1 MLTEIKPPGPA
12 QVTEVGTALQ
22 AVFTAQGLT
31 EEDVAKRQDI
41 VSTMQALLLSVL
53 PGEPPGQI
61 RWRATFSVLCGG
73 EIKWNGYVILAV
85 IISPQL
91 LCNTS
96 CKCNKKLFPLSLS
109 LSLALCVVEIQLRLY
124 GSSCTKFGFKDAD
137 INIDILYPLHVSG
150 ATLSDRVFFFGVC
163 FLGGGNL

>member
-96 CKCNKKLFPLSLS
+96 CKCNKKLFPLSRSRSRSLLLS
-109 LSLALCVVEIQLRLY
+109 VL
-124 GSSCTKFGFKDAD
+124 
-137 INIDILYPLHVSG
+137 
-150 ATLSDRVFFFGVC
+150 
-163 FLGGGNL
+163 